1 VLPKRLVGAESQ
13 DRETGPQTRPAYAEA
28 VPALAAGASAA
39 PPHPASA
46 PLPAEA
52 SSPVARHARGSGLR
66 PAESE
71 HYAMDTPPP
80 ASPVTASD
88 GSRPPLPTREPVAQP
103 GGEDL
108 PRRGRRARTAPG
120 ADPAGHPGADNGERP
135 QLPERR
141 AQKHLAPQLR
151 DAPAIRRDEPVA
163 DHTPGL
169 MAAFQGGVSRAEKG
183 DETVPVDRSD
193 PTG

>member
-1 VLPKRLVGAESQ
+1 
-13 DRETGPQTRPAYAEA
+13 
-28 VPALAAGASAA
+28 
-39 PPHPASA
+39 
-46 PLPAEA
+46 
-52 SSPVARHARGSGLR
+52 
-66 PAESE
+66 
-71 HYAMDTPPP
+71 MDTPPP

-120 ADPAGHPGADNGERP
+120 ADPAAHPGADNGERP